1 MIVLDTHTWLWWT
14 NESINLSV
22 GAGEA
27 IKQADLI
34 GIPVISCWEISMLVA
49 KSRIELSMDV
59 EVWIDLALQHPKVK
73 LLPLTPAIAVLST
86 QLPGD
91 FHGDPADRLIVAT
104 SLIQQAPLISKDR
117 KIQSW
122 GYVEVIW

>member
-14 NESINLSV
+14 NESINLS
-22 GAGEA
+22 GKADEA

-91 FHGDPADRLIVAT
+91 FHGDPADRFIVAT